1 MANIVDYVKYYG
13 NKTFEEVAFN
23 DVDALIF
30 SQLSYVQ
37 LSDFLTKDIMPIS
50 ISDLGKLYFEKVKP
64 ADMKGRMRLYRETYD
79 LFNELKNTKR
89 YSEILITNHK
99 DVVDNEKQFGA
110 ITFRY
115 LKKWVFVSFEGT
127 DSSIIGWK
135 EDFMMSHTFPVPSQ
149 KMAISY
155 LEEEVRFLDKCVYVG
170 GHSKGGN
177 LSLVASMY
185 SSSFVKHRLKKIY
198 NFDGPGLREKE
209 YHSVNYSKIKNKLN
223 MFVPSESVIGM
234 TLCHDFNYEVVK
246 SNENGLWQHDAFSW
260 ECFGSVFIPDEL
272 SKKSITFSK
281 TIKEFLEEISDEE
294 RKEFVEAIFDL
305 LDKAGIKSTE
315 NVTLSK
321 ILKCIT
327 NVGDVTS
334 NKKIREKL
342 IQIFNIF
349 IKLLGA

>member
-13 NKTFEEVAFN
+13 NKSFEEVYFN

-37 LSDFLTKDIMPIS
+37 LSEILTKELMPIS
-50 ISDLGKLYFEKVKP
+50 ISDLGKIYFEKVK
-64 ADMKGRMRLYRETYD
+64 AEDMKGRLRLYKETYE
-79 LFNELKNTKR
+79 LFNVLKDTER
-89 YSEILITNHK
+89 YKNVLITNHK
-99 DVVDNEKQFGA
+99 HIVDNEKQFGA
-110 ITFRY
+110 LTFRY

-135 EDFMMSHTFPVPSQ
+135 EDFTMTHTFPVPSQ
-149 KMAISY
+149 KKAIDY
-155 LEEEVRFLDKCVYVG
+155 LEEEVHFLDKCVYVG

-185 SSSFVKHRLKKIY
+185 SSSFVKHRLKRIY

-209 YHSVNYSKIKNKLN
+209 YHSINYSKIKNKLK
-223 MFVPSESVIGM
+223 MFIPSESVIGM

-246 SNENGLWQHDAFSW
+246 SNAKGLWQHDAFSW
-260 ECFGSVFIPDEL
+260 ECFGGIFVPDEL
-272 SKKSITFSK
+272 SKKSMTFSRS
-281 TIKEFLEEISDEE
+281 IKEFLEQISDEE
-294 RKEFVEAIFDL
+294 RKEFVEAIFSL
-305 LDKAGIKSTE
+305 LEKAGIKSTE
-315 NVTLSK
+315 NLTLSK
-321 ILKCIT
+321 ILKCIA
-327 NVGDVTS
+327 NVGEVTS
-334 NKKIREKL
+334 NKRIREKL